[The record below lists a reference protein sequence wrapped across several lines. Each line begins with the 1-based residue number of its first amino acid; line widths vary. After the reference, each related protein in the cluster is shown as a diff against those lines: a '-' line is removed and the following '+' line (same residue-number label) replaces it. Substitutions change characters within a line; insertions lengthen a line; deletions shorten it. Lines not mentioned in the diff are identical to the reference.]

1 MTHNTT
7 RGSVSA
13 FATVVIEAVVS
24 DGRRGTRFLFEMLQD
39 AYDTAARCSYES
51 RLAF

>member
-1 MTHNTT
+1 MTHNTK

-13 FATVVIEAVVS
+13 FTTVVIEAVVI
-24 DGRRGTRFLFEMLQD
+24 DGRRGARFLFEMLQD
-39 AYDTAARCSYES
+39 ACDTAEKCRYES

>member
-1 MTHNTT
+1 MTRNTM

-13 FATVVIEAVVS
+13 FATDVIEAVVT
-24 DGRRGTRFLFEMLQD
+24 DGRRGMRFLFEMLQD
-39 AYDTAARCSYES
+39 AYDTAAKCRYEP

>member
-1 MTHNTT
+1 MTRNTT

-13 FATVVIEAVVS
+13 FATVVIEAVVA
-24 DGRRGTRFLFEMLQD
+24 DGRRGTRVLFEMLQD
-39 AYDTAARCSYES
+39 AYDTAAKCRYES

>member
-1 MTHNTT
+1 MTRNTT
-7 RGSVSA
+7 RGSLSA
-13 FATVVIEAVVS
+13 FASVVIAAVVT

-39 AYDTAARCSYES
+39 AYVTAAKCRYES